1 MTGAQQFPKLGAS
14 ACVWRDG
21 HVLLIERARP
31 PLGLW
36 SLPGGHV
43 EAGETAIDAARR
55 ELTEETGITAT
66 LEETGI
72 TAALTA
78 FVGFYEVIRHDL
90 SGTLAA
96 HYAIACYTGLAG
108 EGVAVAASDARD
120 LRWVLPGDIGRLP
133 LAPNVKDA
141 VLRAQSLLSL

>member
-55 ELTEETGITAT
+55 ELT
-66 LEETGI
+66 EETGI

>member
-1 MTGAQQFPKLGAS
+1 
-14 ACVWRDG
+14 V
-21 HVLLIERARP
+21 
-31 PLGLW
+31 
-36 SLPGGHV
+36 
-43 EAGETAIDAARR
+43 IDAARR
-55 ELTEETGITAT
+55 ELM
-66 LEETGI
+66 EETGI

-78 FVGFYEVIRHDL
+78 FVGLYEVIRHDS
-90 SGTLAA
+90 SGTLTA

-141 VLRAQSLLSL
+141 ILRARSLLSL

>member
-21 HVLLIERARP
+21 RVLLVERARP

-43 EAGETAIDAARR
+43 EPGETAIDAARR
-55 ELTEETGITAT
+55 ELM
-66 LEETGI
+66 EETGI
-72 TAALTA
+72 TAALA
-78 FVGFYEVIRHDL
+78 CFVGFYEIIRHDS
-90 SGTLAA
+90 SGALAV

-108 EGVAVAASDARD
+108 DGEAVAASDARD

-141 VLRAQSLLSL
+141 ILRAQSLLSL

>member
-55 ELTEETGITAT
+55 ELTEETGITA
-66 LEETGI
+66 
-72 TAALTA
+72 ALTA
-78 FVGFYEVIRHDL
+78 FVGFYEVIRHDS
-90 SGTLAA
+90 SGSLAA

>member
-14 ACVWRDG
+14 ACVWRNG
-21 HVLLIERARP
+21 HVLLVERAKP

-43 EAGETAIDAARR
+43 EAGETALDAARR

-66 LEETGI
+66 L
-72 TAALTA
+72 TA
-78 FVGFYEVIRHDL
+78 FVGFYEVIRHDS

-96 HYAIACYTGLAG
+96 HYAIACYTGLAEEG
-108 EGVAVAASDARD
+108 EAVAASDARA

>member
-55 ELTEETGITAT
+55 ELTEETGITA
-66 LEETGI
+66 
-72 TAALTA
+72 ALTA
-78 FVGFYEVIRHDL
+78 FVGFYEVIRHDS

-141 VLRAQSLLSL
+141 ILRARSLLSL

>member
-21 HVLLIERARP
+21 RVLLVERAKP

-55 ELTEETGITAT
+55 ELM
-66 LEETGI
+66 EETGI
-72 TAALTA
+72 TAALA
-78 FVGFYEVIRHDL
+78 SFVGLYEIIRHDR
-90 SGTLAA
+90 SGALAA
-96 HYAIACYTGLAG
+96 HYAVACYTGPAD

-141 VLRAQSLLSL
+141 ILRAQTLLSL

>member
-55 ELTEETGITAT
+55 ELTEETGITA
-66 LEETGI
+66 
-72 TAALTA
+72 ALTA
-78 FVGFYEVIRHDL
+78 FVGFYEVIRHDS

>member
-21 HVLLIERARP
+21 HVLLVERAKP

-43 EAGETAIDAARR
+43 EAGETALDAARR

-66 LEETGI
+66 L
-72 TAALTA
+72 TA
-78 FVGFYEVIRHDL
+78 FVGFYEVIRHDS

-96 HYAIACYTGLAG
+96 HYAIACYTGLAEEG
-108 EGVAVAASDARD
+108 EAVAASDARA
-120 LRWVLPGDIGRLP
+120 LRWVLPGDICRLP

>member
-43 EAGETAIDAARR
+43 EAGETALDAARR
-55 ELTEETGITAT
+55 ELM
-66 LEETGI
+66 EETGI

-78 FVGFYEVIRHDL
+78 LVGLYEVIRHDS
-90 SGTLAA
+90 SGTLTA

-120 LRWVLPGDIGRLP
+120 LRWVLPGDIGRLS

-141 VLRAQSLLSL
+141 ILRARSLLSL

>member
-43 EAGETAIDAARR
+43 EAGETVIDAARR
-55 ELTEETGITAT
+55 ELM
-66 LEETGI
+66 EETGI

-78 FVGFYEVIRHDL
+78 FVGLYEVIRHD
-90 SGTLAA
+90 SAGTVTAR
-96 HYAIACYTGLAG
+96 YAIAGYTGLAG

-141 VLRAQSLLSL
+141 ILRARSLLSL

>member
-43 EAGETAIDAARR
+43 EAGETVIDAARR
-55 ELTEETGITAT
+55 ELTEETGITA
-66 LEETGI
+66 
-72 TAALTA
+72 ALTA
-78 FVGFYEVIRHDL
+78 FVGLYEVIRHDS
-90 SGTLAA
+90 SGTLTA

-133 LAPNVKDA
+133 LVPNVKDA
-141 VLRAQSLLSL
+141 ILRARSLLSL

>member
-43 EAGETAIDAARR
+43 EAGETVIDAARR
-55 ELTEETGITAT
+55 ELM
-66 LEETGI
+66 EETGI

-78 FVGFYEVIRHDL
+78 FVGLYEVIRHDL
-90 SGTLAA
+90 SGTLTA

-141 VLRAQSLLSL
+141 ILRARSLLSL

>member
-1 MTGAQQFPKLGAS
+1 MTGAQQFPKLGVS

-43 EAGETAIDAARR
+43 EAGETVIDAARR
-55 ELTEETGITAT
+55 ELM
-66 LEETGI
+66 EETGI

-78 FVGFYEVIRHDL
+78 FVGLYEVIRHDS
-90 SGTLAA
+90 SGTLTA
-96 HYAIACYTGLAG
+96 HYAIACYTGLAEEG
-108 EGVAVAASDARD
+108 EAVAASDARA

-141 VLRAQSLLSL
+141 ILRARSLLSL

>member
-21 HVLLIERARP
+21 QVLLIERARP

-43 EAGETAIDAARR
+43 EAGETALDAARR
-55 ELTEETGITAT
+55 ELMEETGITAV
-66 LEETGI
+66 
-72 TAALTA
+72 LTA
-78 FVGFYEVIRHDL
+78 FVGLFEVIRHDT

-141 VLRAQSLLSL
+141 ILRAQSLLSL

>member
-21 HVLLIERARP
+21 HVLLVERAKP

-43 EAGETAIDAARR
+43 EAGETALDAARR

-66 LEETGI
+66 L
-72 TAALTA
+72 TA
-78 FVGFYEVIRHDL
+78 FVGFYEVIRHDS

-96 HYAIACYTGLAG
+96 HYAIACYTGLAEEG
-108 EGVAVAASDARD
+108 EAVAASDARA